1 MISYNQPW
9 QSRCTLALGGHAV
22 DCPRPCPDG
31 VMTPRRGGRRSR
43 YSDSSDDEYGYVP
56 RRRGRGPPDPTKT
69 YEDPFAKLRSQA
81 ARAADPAEAARQM
94 QAQQLRARLSVL
106 QQQAASAGQA
116 ASRTRKENLQLY
128 VGNLA
133 AGAVSADMLRQLFET
148 TMRAAFPDQADPVTA
163 VNVHGE
169 GRYAFV
175 ELRTP
180 DMATAAL
187 QLNGAVTLVGATI
200 SVGRPSGYI
209 DPAQAG
215 AAAGTT
221 ALALARFQ
229 AETPEL
235 NEAGEG
241 EPFLAI
247 RGLLPGADAAGN
259 AALLA
264 ARAIDY
270 VRAVCEKLGPV
281 LQVHVCDEG
290 ALLGEQNGAA
300 EEAAEVTEAAAAN
313 EVEEAATVV
322 PAGTTTEHPVTE
334 ADPASP
340 AMQAAASATTK
351 EPSDTINQA
360 ADPNSKAQLA
370 RRYSGAVL
378 AQFLEH
384 RAAERARAALLAAG
398 GGALTV
404 DFVQPRDWL
413 LLVS

>member
-1 MISYNQPW
+1 M
-9 QSRCTLALGGHAV
+9 
-22 DCPRPCPDG
+22 
-31 VMTPRRGGRRSR
+31 
-43 YSDSSDDEYGYVP
+43 P

-241 EPFLAI
+241 EPFLAV
-247 RGLLPGADAAGN
+247 RGLLAGADAACDG
-259 AALLA
+259 ALLA
-264 ARAIDY
+264 SRAVDY

-281 LQVHVCDEG
+281 LQVHVIEEG
-290 ALLGEQNGAA
+290 ALFGEQNGAA
-300 EEAAEVTEAAAAN
+300 KEAAEVTEAAVAAAP
-313 EVEEAATVV
+313 EAAATV
-322 PAGTTTEHPVTE
+322 PAGSTNEPSRAE
-334 ADPASP
+334 ADSTSP
-340 AMQAAASATTK
+340 ETQAAASATTK
-351 EPSDTINQA
+351 EPSDNINQA
-360 ADPNSKAQLA
+360 TDAHSKAQLA

-378 AQFLEH
+378 AQFLEP

-404 DFVQPRDWL
+404 EFVQPRDWL